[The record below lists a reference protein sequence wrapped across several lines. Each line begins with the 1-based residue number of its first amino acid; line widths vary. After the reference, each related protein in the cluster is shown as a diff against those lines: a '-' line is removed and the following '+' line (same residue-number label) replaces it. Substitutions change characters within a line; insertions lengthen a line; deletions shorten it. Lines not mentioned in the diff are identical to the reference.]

1 MHAEISSI
9 THIHILSATNIASS
23 FVSHHLNGPPKKS
36 WGIEMT
42 IFTAIVRD
50 MANYTHLSSIHQ
62 LRTLM
67 DFGQILPTP
76 KDGIITPVSFK
87 VKPNNLS
94 GFLKELDLA
103 ETGSRILTGEWVVSK
118 KTWKRMQTESLA
130 RRSQT
135 PELNK
140 DYAFGAQPVDLP
152 PNTNHQHGL
161 GQDKVIYYIHG
172 GAYFIMSASTHR
184 PLTISIAKYT
194 ECRLLSLIHI

>member
-1 MHAEISSI
+1 MSI
-9 THIHILSATNIASS
+9 LVATNIASS
-23 FVSHHLNGPPKKS
+23 FLSHHLNGPPKKS

-42 IFTAIVRD
+42 IFTAIVRE

-62 LRTLM
+62 LRTIM

-87 VKPNNLS
+87 VKPNHLT
-94 GFLKELDLA
+94 GFLKELDQA
-103 ETGSRILTGEWVVSK
+103 ETGNRILTGEWVLSK

-130 RRSQT
+130 RRAHNPDFNNNGDEFAHSVKMS
-135 PELNK
+135 PS
-140 DYAFGAQPVDLP
+140 PS
-152 PNTNHQHGL
+152 HQHGL

-194 ECRLLSLIHI
+194 ECRLFGTYSY